1 MQSPVLERLVGG
13 VVLVGLLVILALVI
27 GLRDSGRM
35 PDEGDSQ
42 SPAAHI
48 ALQPAQPGIA
58 GESQAGHRSPGP
70 RAAVQRVPPGS
81 APHPPQ
87 PARSFGTPL
96 SSSRSAVEPA
106 GPAAG
111 QWGVQLGSFADR
123 GNAAALSDWCREQ
136 GYNVRIAA
144 ATEQGN
150 ALYRVRVGPFA
161 NRDDAQ
167 SAKAQL
173 ALQGRPSFIT
183 GWEAQAP

>member
-1 MQSPVLERLVGG
+1 
-13 VVLVGLLVILALVI
+13 
-27 GLRDSGRM
+27 
-35 PDEGDSQ
+35 
-42 SPAAHI
+42 
-48 ALQPAQPGIA
+48 
-58 GESQAGHRSPGP
+58 
-70 RAAVQRVPPGS
+70 
-81 APHPPQ
+81 
-87 PARSFGTPL
+87 
-96 SSSRSAVEPA
+96 VEPA

-111 QWGVQLGSFADR
+111 QWGVQLGSFAKR

-150 ALYRVRVGPFA
+150 ALYRVRVGPFT

-183 GWEAQAP
+183 GWEAPAP